1 MLLLSLSFTSVILV
15 VARRSLV
22 IVYLALKTGGAIL
35 GSLLLHMNFVLKLA
49 TLASTDMILASFH
62 TQAICG
68 ILYLLLFFLLLTICL
83 PLNVGCIGT
92 LEALTEFFLFITF

>member
-1 MLLLSLSFTSVILV
+1 MYLV
-15 VARRSLV
+15 
-22 IVYLALKTGGAIL
+22 LKTGGAIL

-68 ILYLLLFFLLLTICL
+68 ILYLLLFFLPLTICL

-92 LEALTEFFLFITF
+92 LEALTEFFLFMIF